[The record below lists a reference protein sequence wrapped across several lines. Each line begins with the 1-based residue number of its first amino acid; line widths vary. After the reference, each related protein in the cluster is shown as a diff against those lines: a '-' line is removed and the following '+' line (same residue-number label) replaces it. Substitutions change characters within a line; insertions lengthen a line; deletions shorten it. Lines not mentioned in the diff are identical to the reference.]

1 MKGVEMMKINKIK
14 IDKPYMQ
21 KFLLAQDL
29 YLSKKEFRELL
40 KQLKT
45 TLKTVV
51 VQSLDELE
59 IYICIIIGNM
69 RGEKL

>member
-1 MKGVEMMKINKIK
+1 MKGAEIMKINKIK
-14 IDKPYMQ
+14 IDKPYIQ
-21 KFLLAQDL
+21 RLLLAQDL

-59 IYICIIIGNM
+59 IYILIIIGNM

>member
-1 MKGVEMMKINKIK
+1 MKGVEIMKINKIK
-14 IDKPYMQ
+14 IDKPYIQ
-21 KFLLAQDL
+21 RLLLAQDL

-59 IYICIIIGNM
+59 IYMLIIIGNM